1 MNVNPNR
8 LFPLTQAQRRI
19 WYMEMMH
26 PNTSASTVAGTLY
39 IRGKVDLEVLKQA
52 VYLVIKQHD
61 AFRIQIKSEDN
72 QPMQWFRPEE
82 EVIPEIEYL
91 EWDNFVEAEAW
102 LEQFNLVPTSIFDD
116 KLYHTVIFNI
126 NNEEHWFNLKINH
139 IIADGVSSHLIANKI
154 MQNYTAIASHTMP
167 SEDKKSTY
175 FDYIFAEQEYEK
187 SERYMKD
194 RAFWLDKFR
203 TMPEMMGIKPYP
215 PFSIGTEAQRSSY
228 ISVAGEQY
236 EQLQRFSEQHNI
248 SLFTLFLGALYAVLY
263 KTSGN
268 EDIAIGTAYANR
280 TSKQDKDTLGM
291 FVSTVATRLSIDPDQ
306 DLITFLHMVSKEQK
320 SILRHQKYPYN
331 KLILDLREE
340 YNNIDIQDL
349 YRISIDYLPI
359 HWTSYGDLSVRQR
372 SSFCGHEADDFAVH
386 VEDMLDDHQLMIS
399 IDYRIQL
406 FEEQEMIRIMEQML
420 TIVEQVLHNS
430 QQTMRQLSMLN
441 EKESNIILTQFNEPR
456 ADYPRDKTVHQ
467 LFEEQADRTPD
478 EIAVVYAE
486 QHLTYRELNTRA
498 NSLARTLRAQGVT
511 PEQLVGIMVDR
522 SLEMIVGILAI
533 LKAGGAYVPIDP
545 EYPEERIRYMLEDSD
560 AHVLVSQGHLHSRVT
575 FTGTWILVDDESS
588 YLADSSNLKPVNEP
602 AHLSYV
608 IYTSG
613 TTGKP
618 KGVMIE
624 HRQLVAM
631 ANAWKREYRL
641 NEAGFRLLQWA
652 SFSFDV
658 FTGDMVRTLL
668 FGGQL
673 VLCPNEARANPSA
686 LCELIGKHHIQ
697 MFESTPAL
705 VIPLMEHVYENR
717 IDINSLKLLIVGSD
731 HCPTSEFRKLNERFG
746 SQMRILNSYGVT
758 EACVDACYYEQTSS
772 NALSI
777 LPIGKPMPAV
787 TMYILDSNQS
797 LQPIGLAGEL
807 YIGGAG
813 VGRGYLNQSDL
824 TDEKFVDDPFSPGA
838 LMYRTGDLA
847 KWLPDGNI
855 EYLGRIDYQ
864 VKIRGYRIE
873 IGEIET
879 QLLKQAHVREAVVIA
894 REDHEG
900 PKELCA
906 YYVADNELTVHEL
919 REALAEDLPA
929 YMIPSYFVRMDRLPL
944 TPNGKVDRKGL
955 PAPEG
960 EAHTGSE
967 YVAPRTEAEHTL
979 VNVWQTVL
987 GAQRVSVL
995 DHFFALGGDSIKSI
1009 QVASRL
1015 QQAGYK
1021 LEIRDL
1027 FKYPTIAQLA
1037 PQMQLIVRRA
1047 EQGEVSGSVEL
1058 TPILRWYFGQN
1069 AADMHHYNQSVML
1082 YRENGFDEA
1091 ALRKALNKLV
1101 EHHDA
1106 LRIVF
1111 RRTAEG
1117 SCTAWN
1123 RSVQEGELFKL
1134 DVVDY
1139 TSNAGMEQMLAAKAE
1154 EIQSSIDL
1162 ETGPLVRGGLFH
1174 CLDGDH
1180 LLIVIHHAVI
1190 DGVSWRILLE
1200 DITAGYEQ
1208 ALQGEVIRLSAKTDS
1223 FRTWSKQLVQYADT
1237 TDLQQEQQYWRHIT
1251 QLDVLP
1257 LPTDTVETYA
1267 LQLDSES
1274 VTVTWSREQTEQ
1286 LLKQVHG
1293 AYNTQMNDILL
1304 AALGLAIH
1312 RWSGHDRILVNLEG
1326 HGRESILPDI
1336 DITRTIGW
1344 FTSEYPVVLELLPDT
1359 GLGNWIK
1366 QTKENLRHIPNNGI
1380 GYGICRYM
1388 INDVEPLD
1396 EWGAAPQISFNY
1408 LGQFDQDFQQNGLA
1422 MSSYSTGRDISGEQA
1437 RPYLLDM
1444 NGMISDGVLKFDISY
1459 GRTQYHCDTMNRLAV
1474 LFEESLQ
1481 EIIAHCAAKERSEL
1495 TPSDVTLQHISLHE
1509 LERII
1514 EQTTDIGVV
1523 EDIYSLTPMQKGMWF
1538 HTALNQQTGAYFEL
1552 TRFTLQGDL
1561 NIGAFADSWNALTAR
1576 HSVLRTNFQMG
1587 SDGEPLQ
1594 VVFQNKRI
1602 GFTFEDLRGME
1613 PEEQAA
1619 YMEKAVGRERTR
1631 GFDLECGELMRVMVL
1646 RTAEHTYQVF
1656 WSSHH
1661 ILMDGWCLPL
1671 VAKEVFDTYAAY
1683 VWNKQP
1689 MLNTAPSYN
1698 QYIRWLEQQNEVAAA
1713 AYWTAYL
1720 AGYDEPVALPQAKA
1734 YGQNETYAAGQV
1746 VCQLGKD
1753 LSAAVNRAATQHQ
1766 VTLNTLLQAAWGV
1779 LLQKYNRT
1787 TDVVFG
1793 GVVSGRPAELNG
1805 IEEMIGLFINTIPVR
1820 VRSEANT
1827 PFIDVMTQLQ
1837 EQALT
1842 SAKHDYFP
1850 LYEIQAQSALKQDMI
1865 NHIMVFENYP
1875 MEQMEQLESLDGKG
1889 LKLTD
1894 VTVSEQTNYDLNL
1907 IIVPGD
1913 NIAIRLDYNEH
1924 TFDRAAM
1931 ELLKGHILH
1940 VLEQISANPYVTVSE
1955 LELVTTDEK
1964 AEILNVF
1971 NDTATAYSREKTIHQ
1986 LFEERVVQ
1994 SPNAIAA
2001 MFGDEQLTYSQL
2013 NSAANRMAHRLR
2025 TCGVITGSL
2034 VGICA
2039 ERSFEMLIGLLAILK
2054 AGGAYV
2060 PIDPAYPQERI
2071 TTMIEDTAI
2080 NVLLTQEHLQAN
2092 LPTQIEILLLNHDV
2106 ETAADDTA
2114 QSNLTSEVTGDD
2126 LAYIVYTSGSTGMP
2140 KGVCVTHRGVVRL
2153 VSSTTYVDINESDVF
2168 LQGSTISFD
2177 AATFEIWGSLLNG
2190 AALAILPAGDL
2201 SLTDWT
2207 LAMRTHGVSIL
2218 WLTAGLFQVMVE
2230 HQLEGLQGIKQLLV
2244 GGDVVSSQHARK
2256 VLELYSGIR
2265 LINGYGPTENTTF
2278 TCCHDITLAD
2288 LESTSIPIG
2297 RPIGSTKVYV
2307 LDESGKLLPT
2317 GVIGELYTGGDGLA
2331 RGYLNRPELTAEKF
2345 VEVPFLQGER
2355 LYRTGDLARW
2365 LPDGTIEYMGRSDE
2379 QVKIRGFRIELGEV
2393 LTHLLK
2399 VEAVREAIA
2408 VAVED
2413 TSGQKVLCAYF
2424 TADDKLAAAEL
2435 KAVLSEQLPSYMVP
2449 SHFVQ
2454 IEEMPLTPNGKVDRK
2469 ALPLPEEG
2477 LIASEQIQP
2486 RTPLEAKLA
2495 QLWQD
2500 VLGLEHVGITDSFF
2514 DIGGHSLRA
2523 TTLVSK
2529 LHQEMNVIMPLRDV
2543 FRYSTIEEMA
2553 QVISQMEHQAYNTIP
2568 LTEMRD
2574 WYPVSSAQKRLFI
2587 LHQMEGAEQS
2597 YNMPAVLTMDG
2608 VLDRERFAAAFH
2620 KLIQRHDTLRTGFEM
2635 INGEP
2640 VQRIHEHVEIIVD
2653 YWQSGEAEAEHI
2665 IRQFIRTFALETP
2678 PLLRVGLIELAH
2690 DRHLL
2695 LFDMHHIISDGA
2707 SIGILLDEFVALYSG
2722 EELAPLRIQYK
2733 DYAVW
2738 QQSASFRSQ
2747 MEVQRAYWQGALSG
2761 ELPVLQL
2768 SSDFTRPTFRS
2779 YEGNTHEFTID
2790 VEKLGQ
2796 LKQLAAETGTTLYM
2810 MLMALYT
2817 AMLHKYTSQEDIIVG
2832 MPIAGRTHGDV
2843 QPLIGMFVNTLAIR
2857 NYPAGE
2863 KTFMS
2868 YLKEVQQTTLQAYEY
2883 QDYPFEELVDNIQ
2896 VTRDVSRN
2904 PVFDTVLVLQNT
2916 EQGEWAIEGL
2926 RVTPQMAS
2934 HPVAKFDL
2942 TLQVEEGE
2950 AGLTCSMEYATALY
2964 KQDTIARMSQH
2975 FSQLIDGV
2983 ILQPS
2988 ARLDQLDMVT
2998 AQERIQLIEQ
3008 FNDTDAEYPRDHT
3021 IHRLFEEQAERTPDA
3036 IAVVAPDATLTYK
3049 ELNERANRLA
3059 WMLRSQ
3065 GVQADTLVGIMA
3077 ERTSSM
3083 LIGLLA
3089 ILKAGGAYVPIDP
3102 EYPEDR
3108 VSYMLEDSGT
3118 TVLLLPRH
3126 LREQVTYNGTI
3137 LFLDEEEAYT
3147 ANNLNLPNIN
3157 KSSDLAY
3164 VIYTSGT
3171 TGKPKGTLIEHKNV
3185 VRLLFNSRN
3194 LFDFGPSDTWTLF
3207 HSFCFDF
3214 SVWEMYGAL
3223 LYGGKLVIV
3232 PQLTAK
3238 NPAAFMELLA
3248 EQQVTILN
3256 QTPTYFY
3263 QLLRE
3268 ALADG
3273 SPELKIRQ
3281 VIFGGEALSPQLLH
3295 DWRQKYPHTQLI
3307 NMYGITET
3315 TVHVTYKE
3323 ITELEI
3329 EQAKS
3334 NIGFPIPTLKIFVLD
3349 ASRQCV
3355 PIGVAGEMY
3364 VAGDGLARGYLHRP
3378 ELTADRFVDHPWE
3391 PDAKMYKTGDLA
3403 RWLPDGNIEYLG
3415 RIDHQVKIRG
3425 YRIELG
3431 EVEAQL
3437 SKLDAVRETIVIAR
3451 EDAGGDKQLCAYFVA
3466 DRLLT
3471 VGELRSELAEELP
3484 AYMIPAY
3491 FVQLERMPL
3500 TSNGKV
3506 DRKALPAPEDSINT
3520 GSDYTAP
3527 RSPLEAQLADIWQE
3541 VLGLAIVGVQDN
3553 FFEVGGH
3560 SLRATTLINKVHE
3573 QLHVN
3578 LPLREVFRLPTIE
3591 AQAAAIASLYNEQ
3604 SSYSAIPVAE
3614 EQAYYP
3620 VSSAQKRLYIL
3631 HQLEGAEQGYNMPGV
3646 MLLEGPLDRDRFEA
3660 AFRKLIARHDILR
3673 TGFELVH
3680 GEPVQR
3686 IYGEVEFA
3694 IAYMEANDDQVQEL
3708 SRQFVRTFEL
3718 EQPPL
3723 LRLGLIEL
3731 TTERHVLLFDMHHI
3745 ISDGVSMGIV
3755 LQEFALLYRDEA
3767 VTPLKIQYKDYAV
3780 WQQATS
3786 QQDRMKEQETYWLE
3800 VFHGN
3805 LPILELPT
3813 DYARPT
3819 MQKYDGLT
3827 YPFRIDQQQS
3837 QALHE
3842 IAANTGT
3849 TLYMVLL
3856 AAYTILL
3863 HKYTGQEDIVVGTP
3877 IAGRTHVDVQPLIGM
3892 FVNTLA
3898 IRTNPE
3904 SHKTFRSYLDEI
3916 KDMMLGAYEHQNY
3929 PFEQLVE
3936 NLELTRDLSRNPL
3949 FDTMFALDNT
3959 DSKDYSLGE
3968 LRMKPYPQEYK
3979 VSKFDLSLDVSTD
3992 EQGLDCSMEYATAL
4006 FASDTVERMAKHF
4019 GHLIG
4024 AIIDN
4029 PEAKLDELGIMT
4041 TEEQAAVLSLY
4052 DAAAAFPSGDT
4063 IHRLFEE
4070 QAARTPDQVAVVYE
4084 NEQLTYQELNERTNR
4099 LARSLRHQGLSPDQL
4114 VGIMADRSLD
4124 MIVGTLAVLKAGGA
4138 YVPIDPEYP
4147 EDRIRYMLEDANAQI
4162 LLTQSHLQT
4171 KVSHAGAWIMIDQP
4185 EFYHEDSSNLEL
4197 VNVATDLCYVIYT
4210 SGTTGN
4216 PKGVMIEHRHLVAMS
4231 SAWKVEY
4238 DLQESG
4244 IRWLQWASYSFD
4256 VFSGDMARALLH
4268 GGELVI
4274 CPTEARAN
4282 PADICEL
4289 IRKHD
4294 IQMFES
4300 TPALVIPLMEHVY
4313 EHQQDISSLKML
4325 IIGSDLCPTQEFQK
4339 LLDRFGVQMRII
4351 NSYGVTE
4358 ACVDACYYETSSTAS
4373 VRALPIGK
4381 PLPAVRMYI
4390 LDAKQAI
4397 LPLGLTGELYIGGAS
4412 VGRGYLN
4419 RPELSAEKFIEDPF
4433 RPGEHMYRTGDLAR
4447 WLPDGNMELIGR
4459 MDHQVKIRGY
4469 RIEIGEVESHLLR
4482 VGDVREAV
4490 VVARDDDSGRKML
4503 CAYYTS
4509 DRMLTT
4515 GELRDALGQ
4524 ELPGYMIPA
4533 HFVQLDRLPL
4543 TPNGK
4548 IDRKGL
4554 PTPEGGA
4561 YSGMEYTAP
4570 RTAAEKVLA
4579 NVWQTVLNTERVGIM
4594 DHFFELGGDSIKS
4607 IQVSSRLHQAGY
4619 KLEIRDLFKFP
4630 TIAQLSPHLQLL
4642 ARIADQGEVSGEA
4655 ELTPIQRWYFELELA
4670 DPHHYNQAIMLY
4682 RADGFDETALRKSL
4696 MQLVEHHDALRMVF
4710 RKTAQGYVAWNRSI
4724 AEGELYSFTVEDFT
4738 GEANVEQAIEVR
4750 ANEIQASMD
4759 LQTGPLVKA
4768 ALFCCAQGHHLLIT
4782 IHHAVIDGVS
4792 WRILLEDLAEGYE
4805 QASKGEEIRLP
4816 SKTDSYL
4823 VWSQQLVSYAASEA
4837 LNKERLHWEH
4847 IVLAAPASLPKDFEA
4862 AVSLQQDSESVVVEW
4877 NSVETEQLLKQ
4888 VHRAYNTDMNDIL
4901 LTALGLAL
4909 REWSGLERV
4918 LVNLEG
4924 HGREP
4929 IVSDIDVS
4937 RTVGWF
4943 TSEYPVLL
4951 ELESD
4956 RSLSYLLKK
4965 VKEDL
4970 RRIPNKGI
4978 GYGICRYLAESNSEY
4993 EAGPKWGVAPE
5004 VSFNY
5009 LGQFDQDLQNNGFE
5023 LSSYAS
5029 GDYASRK
5036 QVRPYLLDINGAI
5049 ANGALSFDL
5058 SYSKHE
5064 YRKETVERLAKYL
5077 QISLQDIITHCLS
5090 QQHAELTPSDV
5101 LLQGLSIEDME
5112 QIVADTKH
5120 IGEIEN
5126 MYMLTPMQKG
5136 MWFHSVIDGQA
5147 SAYFEQTRFT
5157 LEGELDVDV
5166 FINSLEVLANR
5177 HSVLRTNFY
5186 SWHGEPLQV
5195 VFRDRHIEFTHED
5208 MRAYPLAEQVAFM
5221 EEIVARDKQRGFNL
5235 EQDALVRVTLVQI
5248 SHTRSHVLWSSHHI
5262 LMDGWCLPQL
5272 TEELFDSYSL
5282 FMKQPDSPA
5291 ASAESN
5297 LSPYSQYIEWL
5308 AQQDAETAAQYWDDY
5323 LAGYDQQTVVP
5334 RSSTTD
5340 RSGAPYVLAHASA
5353 NLSAELSS
5361 RMQRVAKQH
5370 QVTLNTLVQA
5380 AWGILLQKYNGTE
5393 DVVFGSV
5400 VSGRPAEIAGIESM
5414 IGLFINTIPVR
5425 VSCEADT
5432 AFAEVMQQLQEHA
5445 LESGRYDYYPLYEI
5459 QARSTQKQDLV
5470 NHIMVFENY
5479 PVDERMEQAGDDND
5493 RLTIT
5498 DVQVAEQTNYDFN
5511 LMIVPGETLVV
5522 RFDYNSQV
5530 YEPASMERLQSH
5542 LQHVL
5547 EQVTANPRIAVGE
5560 LELATADEKAELMKS
5575 FNDTAADYPQDQ
5587 TIHRMFEEQTA
5598 LTPDAIAVMFGEEA
5612 LTYRELNEQ
5621 ANRLARTLRNIG
5633 VVPDQIVGVM
5643 ADRSL
5648 EMMVGIMAVLKA
5660 GGAYVPI
5667 APDYPEERIRYML
5680 EDSKAQVLLIQGS
5693 SGEGLDFAG
5702 RVVQLD
5708 DIHMYDADGT
5718 NLELINQPQDAAYVI
5733 YTSGTTGRPKGVMVE
5748 HTSVLNRLLWMQ
5760 KRYEIGAEDTIM
5772 QKTAI
5777 TFDVSVW
5784 ELFWWA
5790 FVGSKVCLLPV
5801 GGEKNPAVILETI
5814 ERERITTMHFVP
5826 SMLHAFLEH
5835 VEQLSQ
5841 TERERSLQPLR
5852 QVFTSGEALLASQ
5865 VERFQRF
5872 IAPVNGARLIN
5883 LYGPTEATVDVTY
5896 FDCEAGQPYV
5906 SVPIGK
5912 PIDNT
5917 RIYIVSEQN
5926 QLQPIGVAGEL
5937 CIAGV
5942 GLARGYW
5949 MRPELTADKFVTL
5962 PS

>member
-39 IRGKVDLEVLKQA
+39 IRGQVNLEVLKQA

-82 EVIPEIEYL
+82 EIIPEIEYM
-91 EWDNFVEAEAW
+91 EWDNSAEAEAW
-102 LEQFNLVPTSIFDD
+102 LEQFNLVPTSIFDA

-154 MQNYTAIASHTMP
+154 MQNYTAIASNQSLP
-167 SEDKKSTY
+167 DDVKSTY
-175 FDYIFAEQEYEK
+175 MDYIFAEQQYEK
-187 SERYMKD
+187 SERYEKD

-215 PFSIGTEAQRSSY
+215 PFSIGIEAQRSSY
-228 ISVAGEQY
+228 ISVAGERY
-236 EQLQRFSEQHNI
+236 EQLRQFTEQHNI

-280 TSKQDKDTLGM
+280 TSKQDKDALGM

-331 KLILDLREE
+331 KLILDLREQ

-372 SSFCGHEADDFAVH
+372 SSFCGHEVDDFAVH
-386 VEDMLDDHQLMIS
+386 IEDMLDDQQLMIS

-420 TIVEQVLHNS
+420 TIVKQVMHNS
-430 QQTMRQLSMLN
+430 QQTVRQLSMLT
-441 EKESNIILTQFNEPR
+441 EEESKLILTQFNEPT
-456 ADYPRDKTVHQ
+456 AEYPRDKTVHQ
-467 LFEEQADRTPD
+467 LFEEQVEQTPD
-478 EIAVVYAE
+478 EIAVVYGE
-486 QHLTYRELNTRA
+486 QHLTYRELNARA

-511 PEQLVGIMVDR
+511 PQQLVGIMADR

-545 EYPEERIRYMLEDSD
+545 EYPEERIRYMLDDSN
-560 AHVLVSQGHLHSRVT
+560 ARVLVSQSHLYSRVT
-575 FTGTWILVDDESS
+575 FTGTWVWIDEESA
-588 YLADSSNLKPVNEP
+588 YLEDSSNLASVNDSD
-602 AHLSYV
+602 HLSYV

-624 HRQLVAM
+624 HKQLVAL

-641 NEAGFRLLQWA
+641 NDAGFRLLQWA

-673 VLCPNEARANPSA
+673 VLCPNEARANPAA
-686 LCELIGKHHIQ
+686 LCELIGTHHIQ
-697 MFESTPAL
+697 LFESTPAL
-705 VIPLMEHVYENR
+705 VIPLMEHVYENKV
-717 IDINSLKLLIVGSD
+717 DISSLKLLIIGSD

-758 EACVDACYYEQTSS
+758 EACVDACYYEQTAA
-772 NALSI
+772 NALTV
-777 LPIGKPMPAV
+777 LPIGKPMPAI
-787 TMYILDSNQS
+787 TMYILDGNQS

-813 VGRGYLNQSDL
+813 VGRGYLNQPDL
-824 TDEKFVDDPFSPGA
+824 TSEKFVNDPFNPGS

-847 KWLPDGNI
+847 RWLPDGNI

-879 QLLKQAHVREAVVIA
+879 QLLKQAQIREAVVVA
-894 REDHEG
+894 REDREG

-906 YYVADNELTVHEL
+906 YYVTDQELTVHEL

-960 EAHTGSE
+960 EAQTGSE

-1037 PQMQLIVRRA
+1037 PHMQLIIRRA

-1069 AADMHHYNQSVML
+1069 AVNMHHYNQSVML

-1091 ALRKALNKLV
+1091 ALRKSLHKLV

-1106 LRIVF
+1106 LRMVF
-1111 RRTAEG
+1111 RRQAEG
-1117 SCTAWN
+1117 GYTAWN
-1123 RSVQEGELFKL
+1123 RSLQEGELFKL

-1139 TSNAGMEQMLAAKAE
+1139 TSDANLEQMLAAKVD
-1154 EIQSSIDL
+1154 EIQSSINL
-1162 ETGPLVRGGLFH
+1162 ETGPLVLGALFH

-1180 LLIVIHHAVI
+1180 LLIVIHHAVV

-1200 DITAGYEQ
+1200 DLTDGYEQ
-1208 ALQGEVIRLSAKTDS
+1208 ALQGEVIRLSDKTDS
-1223 FRTWSKQLVQYADT
+1223 FLTWSKQLVKYADT
-1237 TDLQQEQQYWRHIT
+1237 TDLQQEQQYWRNIT

-1257 LPTDTVETYA
+1257 LPTDTLEAHA
-1267 LQLDSES
+1267 LQRDSES
-1274 VTVTWSREQTEQ
+1274 VTVAWSKEHTEQ
-1286 LLKQVHG
+1286 LLKHVHR
-1293 AYNTQMNDILL
+1293 AYNTQMNDVLL
-1304 AALGLAIH
+1304 AALGLALH
-1312 RWSGHDRILVNLEG
+1312 RWSGHERVLVNLEG
-1326 HGRESILPDI
+1326 HGRESILPNV
-1336 DITRTIGW
+1336 DITRTVGW
-1344 FTSEYPVVLELLPDT
+1344 FTSEYPVVLDMQRDT
-1359 GLGNWIK
+1359 TLGSWIK
-1366 QTKENLRHIPNNGI
+1366 QIKENLRHVPNNGI

-1388 INDVEPLD
+1388 TQDAVPQE
-1396 EWGAAPQISFNY
+1396 EWITAPEISFNY
-1408 LGQFDQDFQQNGLA
+1408 LGQFDQDFQQNGLT
-1422 MSSYSTGRDISGEQA
+1422 MSTYSTGRDISGEQA
-1437 RPYLLDM
+1437 RPYLLDI
-1444 NGMISDGVLKFDISY
+1444 NGMIADGVLKFDISY
-1459 GRTQYHCDTMNRLAV
+1459 GSTQYNRDTINRLAA
-1474 LFEESLQ
+1474 LFDESLQ
-1481 EIIAHCAAKERSEL
+1481 EVIAHCTAKEETEL
-1495 TPSDVTLQHISLHE
+1495 TPSDITLQHISLHE
-1509 LERII
+1509 LERMI

-1538 HTALNQQTGAYFEL
+1538 HTALNEQVGAYFEL
-1552 TRFTLQGDL
+1552 TRFTLQGEL

-1576 HSVLRTNFQMG
+1576 HSVLRTNFQLG

-1594 VVFQNKRI
+1594 VVFQKKQI
-1602 GFTFEDLRGME
+1602 GFTYEDLRAMGPLVQTEYIDNMI
-1613 PEEQAA
+1613 
-1619 YMEKAVGRERTR
+1619 GRERTR
-1631 GFDLECGELMRVMVL
+1631 GFDLACGELMRVTVL
-1646 RTAEHTYQVF
+1646 RTAEHTYQVL

-1689 MLNTAPSYN
+1689 VLNTAPSYN

-1713 AYWTAYL
+1713 AYWNDYL

-1734 YGQNETYAAGQV
+1734 YGQKETYKAGQV

-1753 LSAAVNRAATQHQ
+1753 LSTAVNQAATQHQ

-1779 LLQKYNRT
+1779 LLQKYNRS

-1793 GVVSGRPAELNG
+1793 GVVSGRPAELTG

-1820 VRSEANT
+1820 VNCEANT
-1827 PFIDVMTQLQ
+1827 PFTTVMTKLQ
-1837 EQALT
+1837 EQALA

-1850 LYEIQAQSALKQDMI
+1850 LYEIQAQSTLKQDMI

-1875 MEQMEQLESLDGKG
+1875 MEQMEQFESLDGKG

-1894 VTVSEQTNYDLNL
+1894 VMVSEQTNYDLNL

-1924 TFDRAAM
+1924 AFDRAAM
-1931 ELLKGHILH
+1931 ELLKGHFIH
-1940 VLEQISANPYVTVSE
+1940 VLEQISASPHVTVSE
-1955 LELVTTDEK
+1955 LELVTPSEK
-1964 AEILNVF
+1964 AEIINVF
-1971 NDTATAYSREKTIHQ
+1971 NDTAIAYDREKTIHQ
-1986 LFEERVVQ
+1986 LFEERVEQ
-1994 SPNAIAA
+1994 RPAAIAA
-2001 MFGDEQLTYSQL
+2001 KFGDKQISYAEL
-2013 NSAANRMAHRLR
+2013 NAAANQMAHRLR
-2025 TCGVITGSL
+2025 SCGVVTGSL
-2034 VGICA
+2034 VGICT
-2039 ERSFEMLIGLLAILK
+2039 ERSIEMLIGLLAILK

-2071 TTMIEDTAI
+2071 NTMIEDTAI
-2080 NVLLTQEHLQAN
+2080 KVLLTQTHLKAS
-2092 LPTQIEILLLNHDV
+2092 LPTHIDVLLLDQEV
-2106 ETAADDTA
+2106 EAATEYLA
-2114 QSNLTSEVTGDD
+2114 QLHLTSDVTGDD
-2126 LAYIVYTSGSTGMP
+2126 LAYIVYTSGSTGTP

-2153 VSSTTYVDINESDVF
+2153 VSATTYVDINETDVF

-2190 AALAILPAGDL
+2190 ATLAILPAGDL
-2201 SLTDWT
+2201 SLADWT
-2207 LAMRTHGVSIL
+2207 EAIRTHGVTIL

-2256 VLELYSGIR
+2256 VLELYNEIR

-2288 LESTSIPIG
+2288 VERASIPIG
-2297 RPIGSTKVYV
+2297 RPIGRTQVYV
-2307 LDESGKLLPT
+2307 LDEAGKLLPA

-2331 RGYLNRPELTAEKF
+2331 RGYLNRPEWTADKF

-2365 LPDGTIEYMGRSDE
+2365 LSDGTIEYMGRSDE

-2393 LTHLLK
+2393 LTHLLQ

-2424 TADDKLAAAEL
+2424 TADDKLASAEL
-2435 KAVLSEQLPSYMVP
+2435 KAALSEHLPSYMVP

-2454 IEEMPLTPNGKVDRK
+2454 IDEMPLTPNGKVDRK
-2469 ALPLPEEG
+2469 ALPLPEAG
-2477 LIASEQIQP
+2477 LVTSEQIQP
-2486 RTPLEAKLA
+2486 RSPLEAKLA
-2495 QLWQD
+2495 QIWQD
-2500 VLGLEHVGITDSFF
+2500 VLGLERIGMTDSFF
-2514 DIGGHSLRA
+2514 ELGGHSLRA

-2529 LHQEMNVIMPLRDV
+2529 LHQEMKVMMPLRDV
-2543 FRYSTIEEMA
+2543 FRYATIEEMA
-2553 QVISQMEHQAYNTIP
+2553 QYISALEHQDYNSIP
-2568 LTEMRD
+2568 QTETQD

-2587 LHQMEGAEQS
+2587 LQQMEGAEQS
-2597 YNMPAVLTMDG
+2597 YNMPAVLAMDG
-2608 VLDRERFAAAFH
+2608 KLDREQLAAAFR

-2635 INGEP
+2635 IDGEP
-2640 VQRIHEHVEIIVD
+2640 VQKIYEHVAFEVD
-2653 YWQSGEAEAEHI
+2653 YWQVEEAQAEHI
-2665 IRQFIRTFALETP
+2665 IRQFIRTFALDTP

-2722 EELAPLRIQYK
+2722 KELAPLRIQYK

-2738 QQSASFRSQ
+2738 QQSIPVRSQ
-2747 MEVQRAYWQGALSG
+2747 LDGQRAYWQEVLSG

-2768 SSDFTRPTFRS
+2768 STDFTRPTFRS
-2779 YEGNTHEFTID
+2779 YEGDTYEFTIG
-2790 VEKLGQ
+2790 VEKRDQ

-2810 MLMALYT
+2810 ILMALYT
-2817 AMLHKYTSQEDIIVG
+2817 VMLHKYTSQEDIIVG
-2832 MPIAGRTHGDV
+2832 MPIAGRTHNDV

-2863 KTFMS
+2863 KTFRS
-2868 YLKEVQQTTLQAYEY
+2868 YLAEVQQTTLQAYEH

-2904 PVFDTVLVLQNT
+2904 PVFDTVFVLQNT
-2916 EQGEWAIEGL
+2916 EQGEWAIDGL
-2926 RVTPQMAS
+2926 RVTPQLTK

-2942 TLQVEEGE
+2942 TLQVEEGK
-2950 AGLTCSMEYATALY
+2950 AGLACSMEYATALY
-2964 KQDTIARMSQH
+2964 KQDTIERMSQH
-2975 FSQLIDGV
+2975 FSQLVDAV
-2983 ILQPS
+2983 LLQPT
-2988 ARLDQLDMVT
+2988 ARLDQLNMVT
-2998 AQERIQLIEQ
+2998 AQERIQLLQ
-3008 FNDTDAEYPRDHT
+3008 SFNDTDAEYPRDYT
-3021 IHRLFEEQAERTPDA
+3021 IHRLFEEQVERTPDA
-3036 IAVVAPDATLTYK
+3036 IALVAPDATLTYRA
-3049 ELNERANRLA
+3049 LNEQANRLA
-3059 WMLRSQ
+3059 WKLRAQ
-3065 GVQADTLVGIMA
+3065 GVQADALVGIMA

-3089 ILKAGGAYVPIDP
+3089 ILKAGGAYVPIDLD
-3102 EYPEDR
+3102 YPEDR

-3118 TVLLLPRH
+3118 AILLLPRH
-3126 LREQVTYNGTI
+3126 LRDKVTYNGTI
-3137 LFLDEEEAYT
+3137 IYLDEETST
-3147 ANNLNLPNIN
+3147 ADIANLPNVN
-3157 KSSDLAY
+3157 QSSDLAY

-3185 VRLLFNSRN
+3185 VRLLFNSKN

-3223 LYGGKLVIV
+3223 LYGGKLIIV

-3268 ALADG
+3268 VLADG
-3273 SPELKIRQ
+3273 SPELRIRQ

-3295 DWRQKYPHTQLI
+3295 DWRQKYPRTQLI

-3334 NIGFPIPTLKIFVLD
+3334 NIGFPIPTLKIYVLD

-3391 PDAKMYKTGDLA
+3391 PGAKMYKTGDLA

-3451 EDAGGDKQLCAYFVA
+3451 EDVGGDKQLCAYFVA

-3506 DRKALPAPEDSINT
+3506 DRKALPAPEGSINT
-3520 GSDYTAP
+3520 GSQYIAP
-3527 RSPLEAQLADIWQE
+3527 RSTLEAQLADIWQE
-3541 VLGLAIVGVQDN
+3541 VLGLATVGVNDN

-3573 QLHVN
+3573 RLHVH

-3591 AQAAAIASLYNEQ
+3591 AQAAAIAELSEEAT
-3604 SSYSAIPVAE
+3604 SYAAIPVTE
-3614 EQAYYP
+3614 VKPYYP

-3646 MLLEGPLDRDRFEA
+3646 MLLEGPLDRDRFAA

-3680 GEPVQR
+3680 GEPNQR
-3686 IYGEVEFA
+3686 VYDEVKFEVD
-3694 IAYMEANDDQVQEL
+3694 YMQANEDQVQQL
-3708 SRQFVRTFEL
+3708 SRQFIRTFEL
-3718 EQPPL
+3718 EKPPL

-3745 ISDGVSMGIV
+3745 ISDGVSMSIV
-3755 LQEFALLYRDEA
+3755 LQEFALLYKDEA

-3780 WQQATS
+3780 WQQSPS
-3786 QQDRMKEQETYWLE
+3786 QQDQMKEQEAYWLH
-3800 VFHGN
+3800 VFRGN

-3813 DYARPT
+3813 DYARQSV
-3819 MQKYDGLT
+3819 QKYDGLT
-3827 YPFRIDQQQS
+3827 YPFRINQDRSQGLQQMATQ
-3837 QALHE
+3837 
-3842 IAANTGT
+3842 TGT

-3898 IRTNPE
+3898 LRTYPE
-3904 SHKTFRSYLDEI
+3904 RQKTFLSYLNEI
-3916 KDMMLGAYEHQNY
+3916 RDMTLGAYEHQNY

-3936 NLELTRDLSRNPL
+3936 NLDLTRDLSRNPL

-3959 DSKDYSLGE
+3959 DTRDYSLGE
-3968 LRMKPYPQEYK
+3968 LRMKPYPQEYT
-3979 VSKFDLSLDVSTD
+3979 VSKFDLSLDVSSD
-3992 EQGLDCSMEYATAL
+3992 EHGLDCSMEYATAL
-4006 FASDTVERMAKHF
+4006 FNADTIERMAKHF
-4019 GHLIG
+4019 DQLIG
-4024 AIIDN
+4024 AILAN
-4029 PEAKLDELGIMT
+4029 PESKLDELSMLT
-4041 TEEQAAVLSLY
+4041 AEEQAAVLSLY
-4052 DAAAAFPSGDT
+4052 DTAATYPSGET
-4063 IHRLFEE
+4063 IHHLFEQ

-4084 NEQLTYQELNERTNR
+4084 QEQLTYRELNERTNR
-4099 LARSLRHQGLSPDQL
+4099 LARLLRHEGLCPDQL

-4162 LLTQSHLQT
+4162 LLTQSHLKN
-4171 KVSHAGAWIMIDQP
+4171 KVSHAGTWIMIDQP
-4185 EFYHEDSSNLEL
+4185 EFYDDDSSNLEL

-4216 PKGVMIEHRHLVAMS
+4216 PKGVMIEHRQLVAMS
-4231 SAWKVEY
+4231 SAWKKEY
-4238 DLQESG
+4238 DLQQPG

-4282 PADICEL
+4282 PAHICEL
-4289 IRKHD
+4289 IAKHQ

-4313 EHQQDISSLKML
+4313 ERQQDVSSLNLL
-4325 IIGSDLCPTQEFQK
+4325 IIGSDICPPQEFQT
-4339 LLDRFGVQMRII
+4339 LLDRFGAQMRIV

-4358 ACVDACYYETSSTAS
+4358 ACVDACYYETPSTVS
-4373 VRALPIGK
+4373 LRALPIGK

-4419 RPELSAEKFIEDPF
+4419 RPELTAEKFVEDPF
-4433 RPGEHMYRTGDLAR
+4433 RPGERMYRTGDLAK
-4447 WLPDGNMELIGR
+4447 WLPDGNVELIGR

-4469 RIEIGEVESHLLR
+4469 RIEIGEVETHLLR
-4482 VGDVREAV
+4482 VAEVREAV
-4490 VVARDDDSGRKML
+4490 VVARDDENGRKML

-4509 DRMLTT
+4509 GQVLST

-4533 HFVQLDRLPL
+4533 HFVQLDRMPL

-4554 PTPEGGA
+4554 PAPEGGVF
-4561 YSGMEYTAP
+4561 SGMEYAAP
-4570 RTAAEKVLA
+4570 RTAAEQVLA
-4579 NVWQTVLNTERVGIM
+4579 SVWQTVLNTERVGIM

-4670 DPHHYNQAIMLY
+4670 DPHHYNQSIMLY
-4682 RADGFDETALRKSL
+4682 RADGFNEAALRKSL
-4696 MQLVEHHDALRMVF
+4696 VQLVEHHDALRLVF
-4710 RKTAQGYVAWNRSI
+4710 RKTEQGYVVWNRSVS
-4724 AEGELYSFTVEDFT
+4724 EGEMYSFTVEDVT
-4738 GEANVEQAIEVR
+4738 GEAHVEQAIEAR

-4759 LQTGPLVKA
+4759 LETGPLVKA
-4768 ALFCCAQGHHLLIT
+4768 ALFRCVQGQHLFIT

-4792 WRILLEDLAEGYE
+4792 WRILLEDIAQGYE
-4805 QASKGEEIRLP
+4805 QACKGEEIRLP
-4816 SKTDSYL
+4816 AKTDSYL
-4823 VWSQQLVSYAASEA
+4823 VWSKQLVSYAASEA
-4837 LNKERLHWEH
+4837 FNKERVHWEQLVH
-4847 IVLAAPASLPKDFEA
+4847 TAAAALPLPKDFEA
-4862 AVSLQQDSESVVVEW
+4862 EHHLQEDSESVVVEW
-4877 NSVETEQLLKQ
+4877 NSLETEQLLKQ
-4888 VHRAYNTDMNDIL
+4888 VHRPYNTDVNDIL

-4909 REWSGLERV
+4909 RQWSGLERV

-4929 IVSDIDVS
+4929 IVPDIDVS

-4956 RSLSYLLKK
+4956 RSLSYHIRK

-4970 RRIPNKGI
+4970 RQIPNKGI
-4978 GYGICRYLAESNSEY
+4978 GYGICRYLAGPDSNHK
-4993 EAGPKWGVAPE
+4993 AGITWGVTPE

-5029 GDYASRK
+5029 GHQISGK
-5036 QVRPYLLDINGAI
+5036 QARPYSLDINGAI
-5049 ANGALSFDL
+5049 TNGVLTFDL

-5064 YRKETVERLAKYL
+5064 YRKETIERLARYL
-5077 QISLQDIITHCLS
+5077 QMSLQQIITHCLS
-5090 QQHAELTPSDV
+5090 QPHVELTPSDV
-5101 LLQGLSIEDME
+5101 LLQGLSMADME
-5112 QIVADTKH
+5112 QILNDTKQ

-5166 FINSLEVLANR
+5166 FSNSLQALAAR

-5186 SWHGEPLQV
+5186 SWHGEPIQV
-5195 VFRDRHIEFTHED
+5195 VYRDRTIEFTHKD
-5208 MRAYPLAEQVAFM
+5208 MRAMPSAEQLLHM
-5221 EEIVARDKQRGFNL
+5221 EEMVASDKQRGFNL
-5235 EQDALVRVTLVQI
+5235 EQDALVRVTLVQL
-5248 SHTRSHVLWSSHHI
+5248 SATKSHVLWSSHHI

-5272 TEELFDSYSL
+5272 TEELFDTYSRFL
-5282 FMKQPDSPA
+5282 KQQDRPA

-5297 LSPYSQYIEWL
+5297 LSPYSHYIEWL
-5308 AQQDAETAAQYWDDY
+5308 AQQNAETAAQYWDNY
-5323 LAGYDQQTVVP
+5323 LAGYDQQTIVP
-5334 RSSTTD
+5334 RGSTTD
-5340 RSGAPYVLAHASA
+5340 RSGVPYVLAHATA
-5353 NLSAELSS
+5353 NLSVELSA

-5380 AWGILLQKYNGTE
+5380 AWGVLLQKYNGTE

-5425 VSCEADT
+5425 VCCEAGT
-5432 AFAEVMQQLQEHA
+5432 VFAEVIRHLQEQA
-5445 LESGRYDYYPLYEI
+5445 LESARYDYYPLYEI
-5459 QARSTQKQDLV
+5459 QARSTQKQDLI

-5479 PVDERMEQAGDDND
+5479 PVDERMEQANDDKD
-5493 RLTIT
+5493 SLSIT

-5511 LMIVPGETLVV
+5511 LMIVPGETLIV

-5530 YEPASMERLQSH
+5530 YEAASMERLQSH
-5542 LQHVL
+5542 LLHVL

-5560 LELATADEKAELMKS
+5560 LELATAEEKAELMNS
-5575 FNDTAADYPQDQ
+5575 FNDTAADYPQHQ

-5598 LTPDAIAVMFGEEA
+5598 QTPDAVAVMFEEA
-5612 LTYRELNEQ
+5612 SLTYQALNEQ
-5621 ANRLARTLRNIG
+5621 ANRLARTLRKIG

-5643 ADRSL
+5643 A
-5648 EMMVGIMAVLKA
+5648 
-5660 GGAYVPI
+5660 
-5667 APDYPEERIRYML
+5667 
-5680 EDSKAQVLLIQGS
+5680 
-5693 SGEGLDFAG
+5693 
-5702 RVVQLD
+5702 
-5708 DIHMYDADGT
+5708 
-5718 NLELINQPQDAAYVI
+5718 
-5733 YTSGTTGRPKGVMVE
+5733 
-5748 HTSVLNRLLWMQ
+5748 
-5760 KRYEIGAEDTIM
+5760 
-5772 QKTAI
+5772 
-5777 TFDVSVW
+5777 
-5784 ELFWWA
+5784 
-5790 FVGSKVCLLPV
+5790 
-5801 GGEKNPAVILETI
+5801 
-5814 ERERITTMHFVP
+5814 
-5826 SMLHAFLEH
+5826 
-5835 VEQLSQ
+5835 
-5841 TERERSLQPLR
+5841 
-5852 QVFTSGEALLASQ
+5852 
-5865 VERFQRF
+5865 
-5872 IAPVNGARLIN
+5872 
-5883 LYGPTEATVDVTY
+5883 
-5896 FDCEAGQPYV
+5896 
-5906 SVPIGK
+5906 
-5912 PIDNT
+5912 
-5917 RIYIVSEQN
+5917 
-5926 QLQPIGVAGEL
+5926 
-5937 CIAGV
+5937 
-5942 GLARGYW
+5942 
-5949 MRPELTADKFVTL
+5949 
-5962 PS
+5962 